1 MVIALYDSNWKN
13 QPKEGDVAY
22 RYRLE
27 PQNSGTLLKMEIG
40 DFSLLENGRDYYDAS
55 IEFAA
60 DSKQTIKKLAE
71 ED

>member
-1 MVIALYDSNWKN
+1 M
-13 QPKEGDVAY
+13 
-22 RYRLE
+22 
-27 PQNSGTLLKMEIG
+27 LKMEIG